1 MNAGNSP
8 RFAAS
13 RMGENETEKG
23 FRVAA
28 RGPFTNST
36 AANAGDL
43 TSRSGTAAIRPLQ
56 QEH

>member
-13 RMGENETEKG
+13 RMGEDETEKG
-23 FRVAA
+23 FRVVA

-43 TSRSGTAAIRPLQ
+43 TSRSGTAAIRPQ
-56 QEH
+56 V